1 MNKVTTY
8 FIDFNAPQEGTESCN
23 HTEELPAIPEM
34 SLDLRS
40 ALEQLKALHL
50 SSNKTKKKR
59 FSRSQNHKPSKIH
72 GFTAYKSYYSR
83 NFLSVSQ
90 GLISAILS
98 KAWALE
104 KNQHVWDLYAKL
116 YRRYKRNLSFSEWLE
131 KNTVS
136 AESSNFEFDEK
147 IKSLNTSKI
156 NPSAMYETFDSS
168 SSSPQISLDMQ
179 PANFVDSTLQLSLEV
194 LPSSIHAGSGLP
206 YITTDMSDNSR
217 DFVLHLTPENNT
229 EISNESLD
237 VTLSMIS
244 SSSKISSSYNDL
256 LHIFGP
262 EWLQES
268 EYLG

>member
-1 MNKVTTY
+1 MV
-8 FIDFNAPQEGTESCN
+8 
-23 HTEELPAIPEM
+23 
-34 SLDLRS
+34 R
-40 ALEQLKALHL
+40 
-50 SSNKTKKKR
+50 
-59 FSRSQNHKPSKIH
+59 
-72 GFTAYKSYYSR
+72 
-83 NFLSVSQ
+83 
-90 GLISAILS
+90 
-98 KAWALE
+98 
-104 KNQHVWDLYAKL
+104 
-116 YRRYKRNLSFSEWLE
+116 